1 MKKRLFAALMV
12 MVVAVSMPVYG
23 ASKDEDSSSDV
34 IKVRVAGTAD
44 YEPYTYV
51 DEDDNITG
59 YDIEVIKAI
68 DELAPEIECEYS
80 YTQWD
85 TLLPGLDAD
94 KFDVVSNQFRINNF
108 ITILPVHSLNLRLTD
123 FRHDSLFQF
132 GTREI
137 DFFVFLILAQSC
149 SLLNDVMK

>member
-59 YDIEVIKAI
+59 YDIEA
-68 DELAPEIECEYS
+68 S
-80 YTQWD
+80 
-85 TLLPGLDAD
+85 
-94 KFDVVSNQFRINNF
+94 
-108 ITILPVHSLNLRLTD
+108 
-123 FRHDSLFQF
+123 
-132 GTREI
+132 
-137 DFFVFLILAQSC
+137 
-149 SLLNDVMK
+149 